1 MIKWLEKIVG
11 SSTQAVDPG
20 NETMRTV
27 PMPVVEKRKPEERP
41 LPSPVIHFDR
51 GSEADAELA
60 HGILARQVL
69 VDRAYHPVAYEFGL
83 RAENTHRGISTA
95 QILAGVLSRLGDT
108 RLASGRQSW
117 IRIKDGELSE
127 NAVRQLERAN
137 TVLLVDLASNETAND
152 AAALEQARLLKADGY
167 QLALGDWQN
176 DERHLAWL
184 PLCGRVEVRCSAHNP
199 MELAALPDKLA
210 ALSPGV
216 SALAAEVESW
226 EDLEFCH
233 RSGYQLFRGSF
244 LTRRENWPRQPK
256 LSPERMLLVDLL
268 NRLNLGADLAEIAD
282 QLKQSAE
289 LSYRLLRYINS
300 AGMGTG
306 NRIASIQQGLMLLGR
321 DKVFRWLTVLLFTG
335 GQAKSLDSA
344 LLEQAL
350 IRARLME
357 KLGEGRFDRVQ
368 LDELFVVGVFSLLDM
383 LLRLPMSVAL
393 EPLSLPSA
401 VTQALLGG
409 DAAESDYAPY
419 LKLAIACEECDRGRL
434 KELAAELALPL
445 PLINSLQLDALVWM
459 RQTVDAR

>member
-1 MIKWLEKIVG
+1 MLKWLEKIVG
-11 SSTQAVDPG
+11 GGTQPVNLEPEPPVAVAPHAP
-20 NETMRTV
+20 TTR
-27 PMPVVEKRKPEERP
+27 PEERP
-41 LPSPVIHFDR
+41 LPPPVIHLDR
-51 GSEADAELA
+51 SSEADAELA
-60 HGILARQVL
+60 HGILARQVM

-83 RAENTHRGISTA
+83 RAETTHRGISTA
-95 QILAGVLSRLGDT
+95 QILAGVLSKLGDT

-117 IRIKDGELSE
+117 IRIKDNELSE
-127 NAVRQLERAN
+127 NAVRQLDRTH
-137 TVLLVDLASNETAND
+137 TVILVDLTAHESAND
-152 AAALEQARLLKADGY
+152 SGALEQARLLKADGY

-184 PLCGRVEVRCSAHNP
+184 PFCGKVEVRCSAHNP
-199 MELAALPDKLA
+199 MEIAALPDKLA

-216 SALAAEVESW
+216 STLAAEVESW

-233 RSGYQLFRGSF
+233 RSGYQMFRGSF

-268 NRLNLGADLAEIAD
+268 NRINLGADLAEIAE

-300 AGMGTG
+300 AGIGAG
-306 NRIASIQQGLMLLGR
+306 QSIASIQQGLMLLGR

-357 KLGEGRFDRVQ
+357 RLGEGRFDRLR

-393 EPLSLPSA
+393 EPLNLPPA

-409 DAAESDYAPY
+409 DAGESDYAPY

-434 KELAAELALPL
+434 KELASQLALPL
-445 PLINSLQLDALVWM
+445 PLINSLQLDALVWT
-459 RQTVDAR
+459 RQTVEAR